1 MDWIVLAGAAAE
13 AVSQVLVVVACGVI
27 LSRTGYLSQS
37 AQKSISQVN
46 LYFMTPCL
54 LFTKIASTINW
65 EQFKA
70 FWPIP
75 LFFVFFSAISWA
87 VARIGSRLLG
97 FSSDEEKFVTASIL
111 FSNTN
116 SLPMA
121 LIQSLALSAAGS
133 RLLRDEHDTKEQVAA
148 RGISYIL
155 FYAIFGNL
163 VRWSYGF
170 SLLVPA
176 TTNKENQLQHLE
188 STSEGAVE
196 QTTTGSRPEL
206 SSPLEGVLIDVDEP
220 AESLSSPSHTTGAP
234 GTSGSTLSE
243 QVPGTAFEPY
253 RDDTDEEQTDGEEG
267 QEHESRPRLSLEH
280 APFFRSPQKSRKQ
293 LRRSTHMQPLSPPVV
308 ETSRSLPSVIP
319 QQRRRQS
326 QQHRRST
333 RSMLRKKASTV
344 LSRVRQVLTPPLL
357 TAVLALIIGLVP
369 QLHQLI
375 MSPES
380 KIYAFIIHPLETC
393 GAAAIPMILLCLG
406 AQVVHFATSS
416 SSLPSTTPSTGKP
429 ASVSPARPGQPVRRR
444 SANTPS
450 VFPHAHHA
458 SDSSSSSEDEG
469 GEQEDQGWLRVQGY
483 PSQSRRGNSYGQ
495 EGIASTRSY
504 ASSTATLFHIDQDHD
519 HDDAAEWSGFMSASN
534 GSLKGH
540 RFKRATPVAFALF
553 ARMVV
558 VPLICLPAIIFHPA
572 TLSPVLT
579 MDPTFSL
586 TLVLLVAAPTAI
598 NMIQLCQ
605 IKGFFEEE
613 MAAVLFW
620 SYCVLGVPCVLG
632 WSLVGLWVAGR

>member
-75 LFFVFFSAISWA
+75 LFFIVFSAVSWA
-87 VARIGSRLLG
+87 VARIGSQLLR

-133 RLLRDEHDTKEQVAA
+133 RLLRDEQDTKEQVAA

-176 TTNKENQLQHLE
+176 TPSKQDQQQHLD
-188 STSEGAVE
+188 STSQGDMETTATGPLPEG
-196 QTTTGSRPEL
+196 
-206 SSPLEGVLIDVDEP
+206 SSPNEGVLIDVDQP
-220 AESLSSPSHTTGAP
+220 TGSSSTSSHTAWAT
-234 GTSGSTLSE
+234 GTSGDPSSE
-243 QVPGTAFEPY
+243 HLPTTAFEPY
-253 RDDTDEEQTDGEEG
+253 RDDTDDEQTDGEES
-267 QEHESRPRLSLEH
+267 QEHEPRPRLSLEH
-280 APFFRSPQKSRKQ
+280 APFFRAQQKTRKQ

-308 ETSRSLPSVIP
+308 ETSRSLPSSMP
-319 QQRRRQS
+319 
-326 QQHRRST
+326 QHRRQQSQLLKRST
-333 RSMLRKKASTV
+333 RGMLRRKASTV

-357 TAVLALIIGLVP
+357 TALLALVIGLVP
-369 QLHQLI
+369 PLHRLI

-406 AQVVHFATSS
+406 AQVVHFAT
-416 SSLPSTTPSTGKP
+416 TPSTAAASAGKP
-429 ASVSPARPGQPVRRR
+429 ASATPVRPGQPVRRR

-450 VFPHAHHA
+450 VFPHAHPV

-469 GEQEDQGWLRVQGY
+469 GEHDEQGWLRVQGH
-483 PSQSRRGNSYGQ
+483 PSRSPRRHAYGQ

-504 ASSTATLFHIDQDHD
+504 ASSTATLFHIDHDQDY
-519 HDDAAEWSGFMSASN
+519 ESERSGLMSASN
-534 GSLKGH
+534 GPLMGH
-540 RFKRATPVAFALF
+540 RFKRATPVAFALL

-558 VPLICLPAIIFHPA
+558 VPLICLPAILFHPD

>member
-1 MDWIVLAGAAAE
+1 MDWLVLAGAAAE

-75 LFFVFFSAISWA
+75 LFFIFFSAVSWA
-87 VARIGSRLLG
+87 VSRIGSRLLR

-133 RLLRDEHDTKEQVAA
+133 RLLRDEQDTKEQVAA

-176 TTNKENQLQHLE
+176 TSKKDDQQQHLE
-188 STSEGAVE
+188 STGQEHMESTA
-196 QTTTGSRPEL
+196 TGSWPEV
-206 SSPLEGVLIDVDEP
+206 SSPSEEVLIDVDRP
-220 AESLSSPSHTTGAP
+220 TRSS
-234 GTSGSTLSE
+234 
-243 QVPGTAFEPY
+243 
-253 RDDTDEEQTDGEEG
+253 DDTDDEQTDGEESQV
-267 QEHESRPRLSLEH
+267 QEPRPRLSLEH
-280 APFFRSPQKSRKQ
+280 APFFRAPQKSRKQ
-293 LRRSTHMQPLSPPVV
+293 LRQSTHMQPLSPPVV
-308 ETSRSLPSVIP
+308 ETSRSLPSAIP
-319 QQRRRQS
+319 QHRRQQS
-326 QQHRRST
+326 QQLKRST
-333 RSMLRKKASTV
+333 RGMLRKKASTV

-357 TAVLALIIGLVP
+357 TALLALVIGLVP
-369 QLHQLI
+369 QLHRLI

-406 AQVVHFATSS
+406 AQVVHFATTPSATAS
-416 SSLPSTTPSTGKP
+416 AGKPASTTPS
-429 ASVSPARPGQPVRRR
+429 RPGQPVRRR

-450 VFPHAHHA
+450 VFPHAHPV
-458 SDSSSSSEDEG
+458 SDSSSSSEDED
-469 GEQEDQGWLRVQGY
+469 GEQEDQGWLRVQGN
-483 PSQSRRGNSYGQ
+483 PSRSPRRHAYGQ
-495 EGIASTRSY
+495 EGIASTQSY
-504 ASSTATLFHIDQDHD
+504 ASSTATLFHIGHDQDY
-519 HDDAAEWSGFMSASN
+519 ASERSGLMSASN
-534 GSLKGH
+534 GPLMGH

-558 VPLICLPAIIFHPA
+558 VPLLCLPAILFHPD

>member
-75 LFFVFFSAISWA
+75 LFFIFFSAVSWA
-87 VARIGSRLLG
+87 VARIGSRLLR

-133 RLLRDEHDTKEQVAA
+133 RLLRDEQDTKEQVAA

-176 TTNKENQLQHLE
+176 TSSKEDQQQRLDSTSQDME
-188 STSEGAVE
+188 STA
-196 QTTTGSRPEL
+196 TGSLPEA
-206 SSPLEGVLIDVDEP
+206 SSPSEGVLIDVDRP
-220 AESLSSPSHTTGAP
+220 TGSSSTSSHTTWAT
-234 GTSGSTLSE
+234 GTSGGPSSE
-243 QVPGTAFEPY
+243 QLPTTALEPY
-253 RDDTDEEQTDGEEG
+253 RDDTDDEQTDGEES
-267 QEHESRPRLSLEH
+267 QEQEPRPRLSLEH
-280 APFFRSPQKSRKQ
+280 APFFRAPQKTRKQ

-308 ETSRSLPSVIP
+308 EPNRSLPSAIN
-319 QQRRRQS
+319 
-326 QQHRRST
+326 QHRRQQSHSHKRST
-333 RSMLRKKASTV
+333 RGMLRRKASTV

-357 TAVLALIIGLVP
+357 TALLALVIGLVP
-369 QLHQLI
+369 QLHRLI

-406 AQVVHFATSS
+406 AQVVHFAT
-416 SSLPSTTPSTGKP
+416 TPSATASAGKP
-429 ASVSPARPGQPVRRR
+429 ASATPVRPGQPVRRR

-450 VFPHAHHA
+450 VFPHAHPV

-469 GEQEDQGWLRVQGY
+469 GEQDQGWLRVQGH
-483 PSQSRRGNSYGQ
+483 PSRSQRRHPYGQ

-504 ASSTATLFHIDQDHD
+504 ASSTATLFHVDHDQDC
-519 HDDAAEWSGFMSASN
+519 ESERSGLMSASN
-534 GSLKGH
+534 GPLMGH
-540 RFKRATPVAFALF
+540 RFKRATPVAFALL

-558 VPLICLPAIIFHPA
+558 VPLICLPAILFHPD